1 MNTEIKE
8 VKGKNHR
15 ILGWILTIIGGLFTL
30 AGIFLL
36 IVFSTTQSDI
46 SRFLFTALFLAV
58 GLILLI
64 YGIRLINHK
73 EIKKNI
79 VLFSAGGVL
88 VLAAIFCVSVVSSGK
103 PKESSTQNIADS
115 TTSILQ
121 PTYTQLPT
129 YTAYPTNTSLP
140 TNIPGPTYTLGP
152 TNTPEPTYTPSPTY
166 TPLPTNTPVP
176 TNTSSPTAFPNL
188 ITCDEIVAK
197 HDSATDIQWQDYKDK
212 VRGMNYHFSGE
223 VRQVYDNNSVS
234 ISSDDARC
242 GTTVYSVPRDIAIG
256 LSKGQHIEGYGTIKD
271 LSWFLWV
278 ATVDVYLLPETII
291 VH

>member
-15 ILGWILTIIGGLFTL
+15 IWGWILAIIGGLFTL

-46 SRFLFTALFLAV
+46 SQYLFSALFLAV
-58 GLILLI
+58 GVLLLI
-64 YGIRLINHK
+64 FGIRLIIHK
-73 EIKKNI
+73 EIKKTI

-88 VLAAIFCVSVVSSGK
+88 VLAAIFCVFVVSSGK
-103 PKESSTQNIADS
+103 PKESATQDIVES
-115 TTSILQ
+115 TTSIQQ

-129 YTAYPTNTSLP
+129 YTAYPTNITLP
-140 TNIPGPTYTLGP
+140 TNTPGPTNTLGP

-166 TPLPTNTPVP
+166 TPLPTNTPL
-176 TNTSSPTAFPNL
+176 PTAFPNL
-188 ITCDEIVAK
+188 ITCDAIVAK

-212 VRGMNYHFSGE
+212 VRGMNFPFSGE
-223 VRQVYDNNSVS
+223 VQQVYDNNSVS
-234 ISSDDARC
+234 ISSDDTRC
-242 GTTVYSVPRDIAIG
+242 GTTIYSVPRDIAIG
-256 LSKGQHIEGYGTIKD
+256 LSKGQHIKGYGTIKD

-278 ATVDVYLLPETII
+278 ATVDVYAIPETII
-291 VH
+291 VR